1 VEWAKVVDDGV
12 VVSLRVQPGARRSEV
27 VDAGG
32 AQLRV
37 RVAAPAID
45 GKANAETVRFVAEL
59 LGVRRS
65 AVSLLRGERSRD
77 KVLHVAGLGSVPW
90 PPA

>member
-1 VEWAKVVDDGV
+1 VEWAKVVDDGI

-27 VDAGG
+27 VDADG

-37 RVAAPAID
+37 RIAAPAIE
-45 GKANAETVRFVAEL
+45 GKANAETVRFVADL
-59 LGVRRS
+59 LGVRRA

-77 KVLHVAGLGSVPW
+77 KVLHVAGLAAVRW
-90 PPA
+90 PPD